1 MLKKKNRF
9 LMQQTRLFILTSEPR
24 LKYYKNDLD
33 FRGEIPLTQDVKIKS
48 LGGGMFAITTC
59 RKTYNIREINVGE
72 ADQWV
77 EAINNAI
84 IKYASSAKSS
94 IA

>member
-1 MLKKKNRF
+1 M
-9 LMQQTRLFILTSEPR
+9 TSEPR

-33 FRGEIPLTQDVKIKS
+33 FRGEIPLTAEVKVKNI
-48 LGGGMFAITTC
+48 GGGIFSITTS
-59 RKTYNIREINVGE
+59 RKTYNIREINTGE

-84 IKYASSAKSS
+84 AKFATTKTSN
-94 IA
+94 A